1 MTLSRR
7 HFFRSSLAGLC
18 FAHESKPARRIV
30 HTVTGPVPV
39 AGMGLTLIHEHLLV
53 DFVGADKTSPDRWNR
68 ADVAAKMLPY
78 LQKLKRLGCQTLLD
92 CTPSFLG
99 KDPLLLRELS
109 ERSGVQ
115 ILTNT
120 GYYGAADNKFL
131 PPHAFT
137 ETADQLADRW
147 VAEFMNDID
156 GSGVKPGF
164 IKISV
169 NPGPLSDLHRKIVTA
184 AARTHKRTGLTICSH
199 TGPYIPAFEQI
210 EVLKQEGVRPD
221 AFVWTHAQGNNMV
234 HYARAVREG
243 AWVSLDGL
251 DNDNV
256 GTYAETLLLMKENRF
271 LHRTLLSHDAGWY
284 DPAKPNG
291 GTIDRDY
298 TVLFKRL
305 MPDLN
310 KRGFTRKD
318 WKQILV
324 ENPANAFGNGS
335 MDL

>member
-1 MTLSRR
+1 MHTP
-7 HFFRSSLAGLC
+7 
-18 FAHESKPARRIV
+18 ERIIQ
-30 HTVTGPVPV
+30 TVTGPVPT
-39 AGMGLTLIHEHLLV
+39 ADMGLTLIHEHLLV
-53 DFVGADKTSPDRWNR
+53 DFIGADKISSDRWNR
-68 ADVAAKMLPY
+68 ADVVARMLPY
-78 LQKLKRLGCQTLLD
+78 LLELKRLGCQTLLE
-92 CTPSFLG
+92 CTPAFLG

-109 ERSGVQ
+109 ERSGIR

-120 GYYGAADNKFL
+120 GYYGAVDNKFL

-147 VAEFMNDID
+147 VADFENGID
-156 GSGVKPGF
+156 GTGGPAPADRSHGVKPGF

-169 NPGPLSDLHRKIVTA
+169 NPGPLSALHRKLVTA

-199 TGPYIPAFEQI
+199 TGPYVPAFEQI
-210 EVLKQEGVRPD
+210 DVLKQEGVRPD

-251 DNDNV
+251 DNGNV
-256 GTYAETLLLMKENRF
+256 STYAETLLLMKENRF

-298 TVLFKRL
+298 TVLFRRL

-310 KRGFTRKD
+310 KRGFTKRD

-324 ENPANAFGNGS
+324 ENPADAFGTNV
-335 MDL
+335 